1 MTGWLFYSPQGV
13 DKTNVLLY
21 DIDMSVSLKSEAARF
36 KLYGYSLQFLST
48 DASPKD
54 QAPDEVGCAD
64 TASYLIIGALGPV
77 IKHTVSTADLFNQ
90 LNKSP
95 NFKRV
100 TAFEPGCI
108 VISPTV
114 IGKQPGK
121 LTNGHVGI
129 VGEAN
134 EILSNDSR
142 TGLLIQNFTVD
153 SWVAR
158 YRALGKYPIYVFKPI

>member
-1 MTGWLFYSPQGV
+1 MA
-13 DKTNVLLY
+13 K
-21 DIDMSVSLKSEAARF
+21 SLKSEAARF
-36 KLYGYSLQFLST
+36 KLYAQALTFLST

-54 QAPDEVGCAD
+54 QAPDELGCAD

-95 NFKRV
+95 HFKRV
-100 TAFEPGCI
+100 KVFEPGCV

-114 IGKQPGK
+114 IGKQPGN

-129 VGEAN
+129 VGEDN
-134 EILSNDSR
+134 EILSSDSR
-142 TGLLIQNFTVD
+142 TGLLIQNFTVE
-153 SWVAR
+153 SWVKR
-158 YRALGKYPIYVFKPI
+158 YRDIGKYPIYVFKPL